1 MKKICADCKGT
12 NLQVRAW
19 VNVNTLEFV
28 EYTPEDD
35 IWCETCGTFKDI
47 LTVDDDLNQL
57 KLDL

>member
-1 MKKICADCKGT
+1 MKKICTDCKGT

-19 VNVNTLEFV
+19 VNANTLEFV
-28 EYTPEDD
+28 EYTREHD
-35 IWCETCGTFKDI
+35 IWCETCGVLTEI

>member
-1 MKKICADCKGT
+1 M
-12 NLQVRAW
+12 LFRS
-19 VNVNTLEFV
+19 VNTNTLEFV

-35 IWCETCGTFKDI
+35 IWCETCGVFTEI